1 MNYSQT
7 ITLIANITVKL
18 NVPEL
23 QTKEQLNQWIKSEA
37 ARIHFIDHLKPSS
50 FNKLEVIKAASKAN
64 YISQPLEKDK
74 SRRKIGGVTAATKT
88 EPETLAFKMLENI
101 DSISAHIQIHLKLK
115 SQYKDASNQSA
126 SYKNQKDII
135 KIKK

>member
-7 ITLIANITVKL
+7 ITLNANITVKL

-50 FNKLEVIKAASKAN
+50 FDDLEVVKAA
-64 YISQPLEKDK
+64 LEADLV
-74 SRRKIGGVTAATKT
+74 G
-88 EPETLAFKMLENI
+88 
-101 DSISAHIQIHLKLK
+101 
-115 SQYKDASNQSA
+115 
-126 SYKNQKDII
+126 
-135 KIKK
+135 